1 MATKANLIS
10 AINGFLT
17 AIITQAKVRS
27 SASATVDEIYN
38 TTYTENYY
46 PLSTTTTNI
55 TTTISLQKR
64 YRILFNKSGNRV
76 NCSGLIQNF
85 GESALSNTT
94 WLTISN
100 TEFQA
105 KTFAIDQIFIA
116 RANSGES
123 ARISLTAGTFY
134 VLDSIVAGKQY
145 YFNFNY
151 ITND

>member
-1 MATKANLIS
+1 MATKTGLIG
-10 AINGFLT
+10 IIDGFLT

-27 SASATVDEIYN
+27 SASAVVDEIYN

-46 PLSTTTTNI
+46 PATTTTTAI
-55 TTTISLQKR
+55 TTTVSLQKR

-85 GESALSNTT
+85 DTNILSNTT
-94 WLTISN
+94 WLNITN

-105 KTFAIDQIFIA
+105 KTFTFDQIFIA
-116 RANSGES
+116 RANSGETV
-123 ARISLTAGTFY
+123 RISLTGGTFY
-134 VLDSIVAGKQY
+134 VLDNVIQARQY